1 MFQDL
6 IEKGLVSSQPGFA
19 DDVLSGF
26 GGISPKTGGGFFKSN
41 TFRDILGGVGDVL
54 MLNSGMKPMYTDWRD
69 NQMIGD
75 ALQNFDKD
83 PMGTIAEVSRLDR
96 NLGGELL
103 QRYQTSV
110 AAAQAARATAEN
122 QLRDDNRAVENEMYN
137 RWKDYAPGAFATAAS
152 ASDQKSWDRMRPWL
166 INFAKKYNQELDPS
180 LIEEQFSPELQMR
193 LKNFAISPT
202 AQAQMA
208 ATDARAAAGRA
219 ISQGNLDVRRA
230 EAGKRR
236 KVDSYT
242 NEEGRNVVVYDDGTE
257 EVGGKVRP
265 TSNRRSVVT
274 TTTPANPSTPATKQ
288 DDGMPPPRRV
298 GDRIKD
304 KAGNVLYSRD
314 GKTWSNL

>member
-26 GGISPKTGGGFFKSN
+26 GGITPKKPSFFQSN

-54 MLNSGMKPMYTDWRD
+54 MLNSGMKPLYTDWRD
-69 NQMIGD
+69 NQMVGA
-75 ALQNFDKD
+75 ALQNFEKD
-83 PMGTIAEVSRLDR
+83 PMGSIAEVSKYDR

-103 QRYQTSV
+103 QRYQAQV
-110 AAAQAARATAEN
+110 AAAQTARAAAEN
-122 QLRDDNRAVENEMYN
+122 QLRDDTRAVDNEMYN

-180 LIEEQFSPELQMR
+180 LTEEKFSPDLQMR

-208 ATDARAAAGRA
+208 ATQKRADENLKV
-219 ISQGNLDVRRA
+219 SQGNLEVRRS
-230 EAGKRR
+230 EANER
-236 KVDSYT
+236 KVVDRYT
-242 NEEGRNVVVYDDGTE
+242 NKEGRRVLRYDDGTTEIGGEVRQTGGRRDVVSTAATSKASTEE
-257 EVGGKVRP
+257 EVK
-265 TSNRRSVVT
+265 
-274 TTTPANPSTPATKQ
+274 
-288 DDGMPPPRRV
+288 MPEPRRV

-304 KAGNVLYSRD
+304 KYGNVLYSRD